1 MEEEIEEY
9 TDCPP
14 SHVIYE
20 GKNHIY
26 IKNKITLNTLSIS
39 KNNLEMNNIN
49 IQTSKN
55 IFGFNKIK
63 VYGILGIINLKNTP
77 CLIFGNNFECVCFY
91 LDKAVYVIKEINYII
106 LINTEESIKVK
117 INEKF
122 EIFKKKIMNNT
133 LLFSNYYDL
142 TLPYYQQ
149 NQHNLN
155 EVNSFFYNYEIIKP
169 FLFNN
174 NIKYKNEFY
183 SVIINGY
190 IDCYNHSLSG
200 QEMILYT
207 LYRKRFDMNFFE
219 CEITITYST
228 DVFNYIYG
236 IKFGNDQFNDEFI
249 KEFEKKNGIL
259 FDCSNNGNENEF
271 KKIFSNFD
279 YIKYNYSNFEEKNIE
294 KFIEE
299 QNKEIKKTQYYYT
312 CKDPLTGKIKGEYRQ
327 KESNQNSSCIFIFG
341 DLKNICSLI
350 KFFNYI
356 LFINYFSKYQKTD
369 NFENQKNKYI
379 KLDKISK
386 IEYFYAEIKKPISEY
401 IKLLKKNEYFNYNKY
416 LYINTNKNEKTLNLN
431 NLTLFIGTYNVSAIE
446 QNIILSKFNVSSFL
460 FPEKFSK
467 YISIKNLPDI
477 IYICFEEIV
486 ELNANNILL
495 SSNQKIIDL
504 YTKIITSEICKYYP
518 YNLKIQ
524 KNLVGILTLI
534 YIKAELDDHIDNI
547 NIVENKSGNFN
558 LGNKG
563 NFIIKFKINHKEFA
577 LVNGH
582 LTAGDKKENFEKR
595 IKEMEKIFDI
605 IYENNNY
612 NIYYFIVGDLNFRIS
627 LEREQFNLICCG
639 DKKGIV
645 NENQA
650 KKEIETLKK
659 FDQLNTVKN
668 LFKKEKLFEEKINF
682 PPTYKYEKMQI
693 IYNEKR
699 TPSWT
704 DRILFK
710 EDKNIKCIFYDTLD
724 LYISD
729 HKPLVG
735 LFNINLN

>member
-1 MEEEIEEY
+1 M
-9 TDCPP
+9 
-14 SHVIYE
+14 
-20 GKNHIY
+20 
-26 IKNKITLNTLSIS
+26 
-39 KNNLEMNNIN
+39 
-49 IQTSKN
+49 
-55 IFGFNKIK
+55 
-63 VYGILGIINLKNTP
+63 
-77 CLIFGNNFECVCFY
+77 
-91 LDKAVYVIKEINYII
+91 
-106 LINTEESIKVK
+106 
-117 INEKF
+117 
-122 EIFKKKIMNNT
+122 
-133 LLFSNYYDL
+133 
-142 TLPYYQQ
+142 
-149 NQHNLN
+149 
-155 EVNSFFYNYEIIKP
+155 
-169 FLFNN
+169 
-174 NIKYKNEFY
+174 
-183 SVIINGY
+183 
-190 IDCYNHSLSG
+190 
-200 QEMILYT
+200 
-207 LYRKRFDMNFFE
+207 
-219 CEITITYST
+219 
-228 DVFNYIYG
+228 
-236 IKFGNDQFNDEFI
+236 
-249 KEFEKKNGIL
+249 
-259 FDCSNNGNENEF
+259 
-271 KKIFSNFD
+271 
-279 YIKYNYSNFEEKNIE
+279 
-294 KFIEE
+294 
-299 QNKEIKKTQYYYT
+299 
-312 CKDPLTGKIKGEYRQ
+312 
-327 KESNQNSSCIFIFG
+327 
-341 DLKNICSLI
+341 I

-356 LFINYFSKYQKTD
+356 LFINYFSQYQKKD

-379 KLDKISK
+379 ELDKISK
-386 IEYFYAEIKKPISEY
+386 IDYFYAEIKKPITEY
-401 IKLLKKNEYFNYNKY
+401 IKLLKKNEHFNYNEY
-416 LYINTNKNEKTLNLN
+416 LYINTNKIKNTLNLN
-431 NLTLFIGTYNVSAIE
+431 NLTLFIGTYNVSAID
-446 QNIILSKFNVSSFL
+446 QKIILSNFNVSSFL

-467 YISIKNLPDI
+467 YISVKNLPDI

-547 NIVENKSGNFN
+547 NIIENKSGNFN

-563 NFIIKFKINHKEFA
+563 NFIIKLKINQKEFA

-595 IKEMEKIFDI
+595 ISEMEKIFDF
-605 IYENNNY
+605 IYENNNK

-639 DKKGIV
+639 DKNGRV

-650 KKEIETLKK
+650 KMEIETLKK

-682 PPTYKYEKMQI
+682 PPTYKYKKMQI
-693 IYNEKR
+693 IYDEKR

-710 EDKNIKCIFYDTLD
+710 EDKNIKCIFYDTID